1 MSNKIDHKAH
11 GERTIPVHLLSG
23 FLGSGKTT
31 LLNRVIDHYRMADVK
46 AAVVMNEIGEVN
58 LDGQVIGGDVPMAEM
73 LSGCI
78 CCSMSGDL
86 AIELKKLVD
95 DHRPEVILI
104 EATGAANPMEIIDA
118 VTETSMYERIELR
131 SIVTVVD
138 GPELLARSRRGGRTF
153 KLMQEQIRCATDL
166 VVNKADRLEAEELI
180 EVQQLVR
187 ELNAYAPLTATIKC
201 VTDLSMFDADG
212 GMPAS
217 RSHDGHICGAS
228 CAHDHGTE
236 DKAGIGGSASTAEK
250 AAHVHDEACGHDHGA
265 CSHGHGEE
273 AHGDSSEGHVHAS
286 HAHVMALTHYLEAPV
301 DSHAFEAFVKG
312 LPDNVYRAKGIV
324 TLKETGSRFLFQ
336 FAYRELELIRIT
348 PQGDVK
354 DVAVFIGEHFDRQSV
369 LNQLERL

>member
-1 MSNKIDHKAH
+1 MNRQLHHKQ
-11 GERTIPVHLLSG
+11 GERSIPVHLLSG

-31 LLNRVIDHYRMADVK
+31 LLNRVIDYYRMADVK

-131 SIVTVVD
+131 SVVTVVD

-166 VVNKADRLEAEELI
+166 VVNKSDRLEAEELI

-187 ELNAYAPLTATIKC
+187 ELNAYAPLT
-201 VTDLSMFDADG
+201 VTTRCEMDLSPFDADG
-212 GMPAS
+212 GEPAS

-228 CAHDHGTE
+228 CAHEHPKG
-236 DKAGIGGSASTAEK
+236 DKAGLDALANTAEK

-265 CSHGHGEE
+265 CAHG
-273 AHGDSSEGHVHAS
+273 HGDSSDGHVHVS
-286 HAHVMALTHYLEAPV
+286 HAHVMALTHYLDAPV

-336 FAYRELELIRIT
+336 FAYRELELMRIT

-354 DVAVFIGEHFDRQSV
+354 DVAVFIGEHFDKQAV
-369 LNQLERL
+369 LAGLAQV

>member
-1 MSNKIDHKAH
+1 MNKQDHAEQE
-11 GERTIPVHLLSG
+11 ERSIPVHLLSG

-31 LLNRVIDHYRMADVK
+31 LLNRVIDHYRLADVK

-86 AIELKKLVD
+86 AVELKKLVD

-138 GPELLARSRRGGRTF
+138 GPELLARSRRGGRTY

-187 ELNAYAPLTATIKC
+187 ELNAYAPLT
-201 VTDLSMFDADG
+201 VTTRCEADLSMFDAAG
-212 GMPAS
+212 GWPAG

-228 CAHDHGTE
+228 CAHEHRAV
-236 DKAGIGGSASTAEK
+236 DKAILDASAGK

-265 CSHGHGEE
+265 CRHGHEEE
-273 AHGDSSEGHVHAS
+273 AHSERTEQHLHAS
-286 HAHVMALTHYLEAPV
+286 HAHVMALTHYLEAAV

-354 DVAVFIGEHFDRQSV
+354 DVAVFIGEHFDKQAV
-369 LNQLERL
+369 LAGLAKV

>member
-1 MSNKIDHKAH
+1 MSKQPDPNNH
-11 GERTIPVHLLSG
+11 GERIIPVHLLSG

-31 LLNRVIDHYRMADVK
+31 LLNRVIDYYRMNDVK

-73 LSGCI
+73 LGGCI
-78 CCSMSGDL
+78 CCSISGDL

-95 DHRPEVILI
+95 EHRPEVILI
-104 EATGAANPMEIIDA
+104 EATGAAHPMEIIDA

-166 VVNKADRLEAEELI
+166 VVNKADRLEAEALI

-187 ELNAYAPLTATIKC
+187 ELNAFAPLT
-201 VTDLSMFDADG
+201 VTNRCAADMSMFAADG
-212 GMPAS
+212 GAPVG
-217 RSHDGHICGAS
+217 RSHDGHICGANCTHPQS
-228 CAHDHGTE
+228 AADAAAAAIPA
-236 DKAGIGGSASTAEK
+236 DK
-250 AAHVHDEACGHDHGA
+250 AHVHDEACGHDHGP
-265 CSHGHGEE
+265 CSHGHEDE
-273 AHGDSSEGHVHAS
+273 AHGDQPVGDRHAS
-286 HAHVMALTHYLEAPV
+286 HAHVMALTHYLDAPV

-354 DVAVFIGEHFDRQSV
+354 DVAVFIGEHFDKQAI
-369 LNQLERL
+369 LERLGQL